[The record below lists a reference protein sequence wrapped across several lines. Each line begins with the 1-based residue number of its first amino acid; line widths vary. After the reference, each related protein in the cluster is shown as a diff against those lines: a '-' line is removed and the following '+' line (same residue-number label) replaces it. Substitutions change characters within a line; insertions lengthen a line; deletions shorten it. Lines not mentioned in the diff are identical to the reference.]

1 MNKRILALLSFVSLA
16 AIGGALRA
24 ADPAVSPKGTG
35 PVTVVL
41 RNVHMCCGACVKDA
55 DQAVAAVPGAEA
67 LSDMYSK
74 SVIVTASDHATAQ
87 RAVDA
92 LIEAGYNGVPADSS
106 YTVKA
111 APALKDQQVTS
122 LTLSGVHLCC
132 KKCVSG
138 ATNALATVKGVK
150 ANTAAEDA
158 ATFDVTGEFNPND
171 VLAAL
176 NKAGFSGHVVAKP

>member
-1 MNKRILALLSFVSLA
+1 MNKRTLSLLLLSLAPLGVSLHA
-16 AIGGALRA
+16 AE
-24 ADPAVSPKGTG
+24 STQ

-41 RNVHMCCGACVKDA
+41 RNVHMCCGSCVKDA
-55 DQAVAAVPGAEA
+55 DVAVATVPGAEA

-74 SVIVTASDHATAQ
+74 SVIITAPDHATAQ
-87 RAVDA
+87 KAVDA
-92 LIEAGYNGVPADSS
+92 LIDAGYNGVPTDAS

-111 APALKDQQVTS
+111 PAAIKEQQVTS
-122 LTLSGVHLCC
+122 MTVTGVHLCC
-132 KKCVSG
+132 KKCVTG

-158 ATFDVTGEFNPND
+158 ASFDVTGDFNPNE

-176 NKAGFSGHVVAKP
+176 KKAGFSGYVAAKQ